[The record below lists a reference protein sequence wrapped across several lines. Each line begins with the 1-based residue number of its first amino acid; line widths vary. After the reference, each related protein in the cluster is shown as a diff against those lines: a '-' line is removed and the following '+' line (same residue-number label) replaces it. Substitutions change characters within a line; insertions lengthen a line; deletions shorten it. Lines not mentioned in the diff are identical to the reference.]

1 MAKKYKVIFV
11 ILLILLA
18 FTSFMHLNNGRF
30 ENSISDFFSALFS
43 YDENNQTQ
51 LILREIRFPR
61 TVMAILAGS
70 GLALAGLL
78 LQTFLNN
85 PLAGPSILG
94 ITSGSSLFVA
104 LSLLSGFGFFATEI
118 GVTFSALLGALCFSL
133 LILFFSFFIKS
144 QVSLLLVGMMLGAF
158 TSALVQILQLTSN
171 ANQLKAFTLWS
182 FGSLQQVSFHQLG
195 FISILFSVG
204 LSALFLIVKPLNLLV
219 LGEKN
224 AQILGLNVKGMRIL
238 IITISSLFA
247 GLITAFCGPIA
258 FIGLAVP
265 NITKMLFKTQNHL
278 VLILGSM
285 LIGAL
290 VLLICDLVI
299 IYLEST
305 IAIPLNGITSLI
317 GAPIVVWIIL
327 KKF

>member
-18 FTSFMHLNNGRF
+18 FTSFLHLNNGRF
-30 ENSISDFFSALFS
+30 ENSISEFFSALFS

-61 TVMAILAGS
+61 TVMAIIAGS

-195 FISILFSVG
+195 FISILFTVG
-204 LSALFLIVKPLNLLV
+204 LSALFLIIKPLNLLV

-258 FIGLAVP
+258 
-265 NITKMLFKTQNHL
+265 
-278 VLILGSM
+278 
-285 LIGAL
+285 
-290 VLLICDLVI
+290 
-299 IYLEST
+299 
-305 IAIPLNGITSLI
+305 
-317 GAPIVVWIIL
+317 
-327 KKF
+327 

>member
-1 MAKKYKVIFV
+1 
-11 ILLILLA
+11 
-18 FTSFMHLNNGRF
+18 
-30 ENSISDFFSALFS
+30 
-43 YDENNQTQ
+43 
-51 LILREIRFPR
+51 
-61 TVMAILAGS
+61 
-70 GLALAGLL
+70 
-78 LQTFLNN
+78 
-85 PLAGPSILG
+85 
-94 ITSGSSLFVA
+94 
-104 LSLLSGFGFFATEI
+104 
-118 GVTFSALLGALCFSL
+118 
-133 LILFFSFFIKS
+133 
-144 QVSLLLVGMMLGAF
+144 VGMMLGAF

-182 FGSLQQVSFHQLG
+182 FGSLQQVSFHHLG
-195 FISILFSVG
+195 FISILFAVG

>member
-1 MAKKYKVIFV
+1 MTKRYKLIFSLLI
-11 ILLILLA
+11 ILLVGIA
-18 FTSFMHLNNGRF
+18 FLHLNNGRF

-43 YDENNQTQ
+43 YDEDQKIQ
-51 LILREIRFPR
+51 LIFREIRFPR
-61 TVMAILAGS
+61 TVMAILAGA
-70 GLALAGLL
+70 ALAISGLL

-104 LSLLSGFGFFATEI
+104 LTLLSGVGFFTTEI
-118 GVTFSALLGALCFSL
+118 GVTVSALLGALCFSL
-133 LILFFSFFIKS
+133 LILFFSFFVKS

-158 TSALVQILQLTSN
+158 TSALISILQLTSQ
-171 ANQLKAFTLWS
+171 ANELKVFTLWS

-195 FISILFSVG
+195 FITLFFILGTF
-204 LSALFLIVKPLNLLV
+204 ALVWIIKPLNLLV

-224 AQILGLNVKGMRIL
+224 AQILGLNLKGIRIL
-238 IITISSLFA
+238 IILVSSLFT
-247 GLITAFCGPIA
+247 GLITAFCGPIS

-265 NITKMLFKTQNHL
+265 NITKMLFKTQNHV

-285 LIGAL
+285 LIGAF
-290 VLLICDLVI
+290 VLLLCDLVI
-299 IYLEST
+299 IYLESY
-305 IAIPLNGITSLI
+305 IAIPLNGITSLL